1 MIYLVALLVA
11 AGGAFIG
18 AVIGLGQFAL
28 VFEVLR
34 ELDRDAPLD
43 SKVALAVFSF
53 SFAAVGFAVALTLAW
68 RWRPTADTA
77 PLWWKTLTVATL
89 ASAGAAALVLLGDV
103 SGLIGRVFQLMEF
116 GEILM
121 LFIAT
126 SVVALIAGAT
136 LAVLM
141 FGRAASRKAKAVAIP
156 IAIVGGFAVI
166 MGGLI
171 ADKRFNNY
179 RTLGAGDREALV
191 EVRLPTAMDAQA
203 DTVRVTL
210 HAGSATTPGR
220 NYYLE
225 RHAGHVIV
233 RTAVN
238 FSGRTRER
246 VLVISMAGRPE
257 LTVPLNAASNPRIML
272 QFGPWQPL
280 GPDGIA
286 IRFLTR

>member
-1 MIYLVALLVA
+1 MIYLVALLA
-11 AGGAFIG
+11 AVGGAFIG

-34 ELDRDAPLD
+34 ALDRDAPLD
-43 SKVALAVFSF
+43 SKVALAAFSF

-103 SGLIGRVFQLMEF
+103 TGLIGRLFQLMEL
-116 GEILM
+116 GEILAM
-121 LFIAT
+121 FIAT
-126 SVVALIAGAT
+126 SVLALIAGAT
-136 LAVLM
+136 LAVLT
-141 FGRAASRKAKAVAIP
+141 FGSAASRKAKAVAIAV
-156 IAIVGGFAVI
+156 AIVGGFAVI

-171 ADKRFNNY
+171 ADKRFSY

-257 LTVPLNAASNPRIML
+257 LTVPLNAASNPRIMHA
-272 QFGPWQPL
+272 FGPWQPL
-280 GPDGIA
+280 GPDGMA

>member
-1 MIYLVALLVA
+1 MIYLAALLVA
-11 AGGAFIG
+11 AGAAFVG

-28 VFEVLR
+28 AFEVLR

-43 SKVALAVFSF
+43 SKFALAAFSF
-53 SFAAVGFAVALTLAW
+53 SFAALGFAAGLALAW
-68 RWRPTADTA
+68 RWRPTGDAA
-77 PLWWKTLTVATL
+77 PPWWKTVTVATL

-103 SGLIGRVFQLMEF
+103 SGLIGRIFQLMEF
-116 GEILM
+116 GEILVM
-121 LFIAT
+121 FIAT
-126 SVVALIAGAT
+126 AVFALIVGAT
-136 LAVLM
+136 LAILT
-141 FGRAASRKAKAVAIP
+141 FARAASRKAKAVAIP

-166 MGGLI
+166 MGGLV

-179 RTLGAGDREALV
+179 RTLGTGDREALV

-210 HAGSATTPGR
+210 RAGSATTPGR

-246 VLVISMAGRPE
+246 VLVISIAGRPDM
-257 LTVPLNAASNPRIML
+257 TFPLHAASNPRVMHAY
-272 QFGPWQPL
+272 GPWQPL
-280 GPDGIA
+280 GPDGLA
-286 IRFLTR
+286 IRILTR